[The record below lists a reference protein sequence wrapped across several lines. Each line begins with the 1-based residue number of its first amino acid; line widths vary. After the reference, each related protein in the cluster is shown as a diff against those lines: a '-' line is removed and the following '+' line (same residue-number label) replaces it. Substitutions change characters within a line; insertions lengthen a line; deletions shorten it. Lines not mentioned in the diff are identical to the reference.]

1 MGRQPAGLLRT
12 ALQSEHHVLCVH
24 PADPSP
30 DVAYEASMLQA
41 DTGRVLL
48 PLLPATLHPGLRR
61 LAELARAEGAEPP
74 RLVELECWAAGPLL
88 LDADVEGHR
97 PGLPWWDVLRLV
109 GGEIAELAVQTE
121 AEELLPDAPL
131 LVTGR
136 FVDGGLWQA
145 TYLPDQAE
153 TRWRLALVGR
163 HGRVTLTFPDGWP
176 GPSVLTYADA
186 AGQARTENFEA
197 FNPWAALAGVFE
209 DAVAVPRSSA
219 IARSPGRTS
228 CALELDAAARRSVA
242 YRRSSTLDYPEATEE
257 ASFKGTM
264 TLVGCGLLW
273 LSVMLLILSVW
284 VPWLGWAILPVFAIF
299 LLLQGLKWVVKPE
312 GERSEPSG
320 SSER

>member
-1 MGRQPAGLLRT
+1 M
-12 ALQSEHHVLCVH
+12 
-24 PADPSP
+24 
-30 DVAYEASMLQA
+30 
-41 DTGRVLL
+41 
-48 PLLPATLHPGLRR
+48 
-61 LAELARAEGAEPP
+61 ARAEGTEPP

-88 LDADVEGHR
+88 LDADVEGHK

-109 GGEIAELAVQTE
+109 GGEIAELSVQTD
-121 AEELLPDAPL
+121 AEELVPDAPL
-131 LVTGR
+131 LLTGR

-145 TYLPDQAE
+145 TYRPDQAE

-163 HGRVTLTFPDGWP
+163 RGRVTLTFPDGWP
-176 GPSVLTYADA
+176 GPAVLTYADA

-209 DAVAVPRSSA
+209 DAVALPRD
-219 IARSPGRTS
+219 RRHSPLAWQDELR
-228 CALELDAAARRSVA
+228 ALELDAAARRSIT
-242 YRRSSTLDYPEATEE
+242 YRRTSALEYPEATEE